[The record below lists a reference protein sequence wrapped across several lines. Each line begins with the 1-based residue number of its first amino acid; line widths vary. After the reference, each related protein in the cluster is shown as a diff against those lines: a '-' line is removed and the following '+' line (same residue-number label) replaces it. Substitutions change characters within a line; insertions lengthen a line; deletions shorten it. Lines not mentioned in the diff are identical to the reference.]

1 MDVMRAILERRSIR
15 RYQDRPIEESVL
27 AKVLEA
33 GRLAP
38 SARNEQDWRFIVVK
52 DAGLRAKMVDA
63 CLGQSFIQ
71 DAPVHLVVCANNVR
85 DMACGQP
92 ARTVDCSIALSFMML
107 EAVECGLGTC
117 WLGSFDNQAVKSLLH
132 IPDDYQVVAVTPLG
146 YPDEQVEARPRKAL
160 DQVVAY
166 DDGWIK

>member
-1 MDVMRAILERRSIR
+1 MDVMNAVLARRSIR
-15 RYQDRPIEESVL
+15 RYQNRPIEESVL
-27 AKVLEA
+27 TKVLEA

-38 SARNEQDWRFIVVK
+38 SARNEQDWRFIVVT
-52 DAGLRAKMVDA
+52 DANLRAKMVDA

-71 DAPVHLVVCANNVR
+71 DAPVHLVVCVNNAR

-117 WLGSFDNQAVKSLLH
+117 WLGSFDNQAVKALLH
-132 IPDDYQVVAVTPLG
+132 IPGDYQVVAVTPLG
-146 YPDEQVEARPRKAL
+146 YPGEEVNPRPRKSL
-160 DQVVAY
+160 DQVIAY
-166 DDGWIK
+166 DDRWVK

>member
-92 ARTVDCSIALSFMML
+92 ARTVDCCIALSFMML

>member
-1 MDVMRAILERRSIR
+1 MDVMHAILERRSIR
-15 RYQDRPIEESVL
+15 RYQNRPIEQPVL
-27 AKVLEA
+27 NKVLEA

-38 SARNEQDWRFIVVK
+38 SARNQQDWRFVVVK
-52 DAGLRAKMVDA
+52 DPDLRAKMVDA
-63 CLGQSFIQ
+63 CCGQRFIQ

-107 EAVECGLGTC
+107 EAMECGLGTC
-117 WLGSFDNQAVKSLLH
+117 WLGSFDNQAVKTLLR

-146 YPDEQVEARPRKAL
+146 YPDEQVDARPRKAL

-166 DDGWIK
+166 DDQWTD